1 MYHSVTDS
9 GGRVKL
15 NKIQVRGFL
24 ITAVLSLAL
33 VGGCGKSS
41 STDSGT
47 DEETDDE
54 TEVACS
60 TEKCGK
66 GKSCEGTYS
75 TLSCTGK
82 KWTGVCKVNQIDSGD
97 WTKIWFEDQSNCGF
111 DWVRAQGTVGSD
123 WATLASGSAKET
135 MVESKGEDV
144 FQLRICTNGVN
155 TDNTRCL

>member
-1 MYHSVTDS
+1 MSRTR
-9 GGRVKL
+9 GRIIL
-15 NKIQVRGFL
+15 NKTQVRGFL
-24 ITAVLSLAL
+24 ITAVLSMAL

-47 DEETDDE
+47 DEETEETEE

-82 KWTGVCKVNQIDSGD
+82 KWTGVCSVDQIDSGD
-97 WTKIWFEDQSNCGF
+97 WTKIWFEDQNSCGF
-111 DWVRAQGTVGSD
+111 DWIRAQGAVGSD
-123 WATLASGSAKET
+123 WATLASGSAKEA

-144 FQLRICTNGVN
+144 FQFRICSNGVN

>member
-1 MYHSVTDS
+1 MT
-9 GGRVKL
+9 KF
-15 NKIQVRGFL
+15 QVRGFL

-47 DEETDDE
+47 DEET
-54 TEVACS
+54 EVACS
-60 TEKCGK
+60 TEKCGT

-82 KWTGVCKVNQIDSGD
+82 KWTGVCKVNQIDSGE

-111 DWVRAQGTVGSD
+111 DWIRAQGVVGND
-123 WATLASGSAKET
+123 WTALASGTATEF
-135 MVESKGEDV
+135 MVEHTGEDV
-144 FQLRICTNGVN
+144 FILRRCESGGNK
-155 TDNTRCL
+155 DNDGCI

>member
-1 MYHSVTDS
+1 M
-9 GGRVKL
+9 KL
-15 NKIQVRGFL
+15 SKIQVCGFL

-33 VGGCGKSS
+33 VGGCGKKSS
-41 STDSGT
+41 TDSDTDSGT
-47 DEETDDE
+47 DEET
-54 TEVACS
+54 EVACS
-60 TEKCGK
+60 TENCGV

-82 KWTGVCKVNQIDSGD
+82 KWIGVCKVNQIDSGE

-111 DWVRAQGTVGSD
+111 DWIRAQGAVGSD
-123 WATLASGSAKET
+123 WATLASGSAKEA

-144 FQLRICTNGVN
+144 FQFRICTNGVN

>member
-1 MYHSVTDS
+1 MSRTR
-9 GGRVKL
+9 GRVKL

-24 ITAVLSLAL
+24 VTAVLSLAL

-47 DEETDDE
+47 DEEAE
-54 TEVACS
+54 ENEVACS

-82 KWTGVCKVNQIDSGD
+82 KWTGVCTVNQIDSGD
-97 WTKIWFEDQSNCGF
+97 WTKICFEEQVNCGF
-111 DWVRAQGTVGSD
+111 DWMRAQGTVGSD
-123 WATLASGSAKET
+123 WAVLASGSASET
-135 MVESKGEDV
+135 MVQREGEDV
-144 FQLRICTNGVN
+144 FQLRVCTNGVN